1 MSVYRVGKVVGGLKT
16 AGRRICG
23 FSVGVCEGLENVRNV
38 SVWAW
43 LRGLKCGEVDLR
55 LESVGKIDS

>member
-1 MSVYRVGKVVGGLKT
+1 MALVW
-16 AGRRICG
+16 
-23 FSVGVCEGLENVRNV
+23 GVCEGLENVKNV
-38 SVWAW
+38 SVRAR